1 VSEPVGP
8 KPPWTVA
15 MPDEQPEDVLEA
27 AFRKSVDDAVAWA
40 STEGKRDQVMNALYD
55 VLMRVEPDVGEGHPL

>member
-1 VSEPVGP
+1 
-8 KPPWTVA
+8 
-15 MPDEQPEDVLEA
+15 MPDEQPEEVLEA